1 MYILALNG
9 VVEKYPYSINQLKKD
24 NPQTSFPA
32 SPTNELL
39 ESFNVFS
46 VVPTERPI
54 YDPITHDL
62 REVEPVLIDKV
73 WTQSWEVVAADP
85 AEVEQRVNSLAI
97 AIRYDRDQKLYE
109 SDWIVAKSYEQQKPI
124 PTEWITYRQ
133 ALRDITSQPEFPTT
147 VIWPDKP
154 DK

>member
-32 SPTNELL
+32 TFSDELL
-39 ESFNVFS
+39 ASFNVFS

-97 AIRYDRDQKLYE
+97 AIRYDRDQKLSE
-109 SDWIVAKSYEQQKPI
+109 SDWIVAKSYEQQTQVPDA
-124 PTEWITYRQ
+124 WVAYRQ
-133 ALRDITSQPEFPTT
+133 ALRDITAQPGFPSSIVWPGQPE
-147 VIWPDKP
+147 K
-154 DK
+154 